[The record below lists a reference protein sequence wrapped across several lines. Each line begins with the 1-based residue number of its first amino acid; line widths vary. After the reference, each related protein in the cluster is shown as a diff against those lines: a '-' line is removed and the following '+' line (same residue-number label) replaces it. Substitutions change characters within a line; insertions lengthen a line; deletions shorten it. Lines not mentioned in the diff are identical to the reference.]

1 MSNGND
7 EFMIDNKPLGKVC
20 VMGRVLSKEAKNV
33 QITYVID
40 DGTGT
45 VEVTQWINEGDDSSL
60 AQEARDSIQP
70 NMYVK
75 VYGQVRTFADKLTV
89 SAFSV
94 RRVEDFNELS
104 HHFLSVI
111 YTHLALTKGPLNAAR
126 GGKDVPNF
134 STNAAAMDV
143 NMQNQSSFNNSD
155 FNAAGGEFTPLQLLV
170 LNAFKAGVDS
180 EEGVNVNHVIQQLA
194 QNNVSAENVRK
205 TVYELQDDGHLY
217 STGKVSPRFF
227 VSRAH
232 S

>member
-1 MSNGND
+1 MNELDVSGGND
-7 EFMIDNKPLGKVC
+7 EFKIDNKPLGKVC
-20 VMGRVLSKEAKNV
+20 VLGRVVSKEAKNV
-33 QITYVID
+33 QISYVID

-60 AQEARDSIQP
+60 AQEARDAIQP

-75 VYGQVRTFADKLTV
+75 VFGQVRTFADKLNV

-126 GGKDVPNF
+126 AVNDVPNF
-134 STNAAAMDV
+134 STNAQGMDV
-143 NMQNQSSFNNSD
+143 TMQNQTGFTNND
-155 FNAAGGEFTPLQLLV
+155 FNAGGGEFTPLQLLV

-180 EEGVNVNHVIQQLA
+180 EEGVNVNHVINQLA
-194 QNNVSAENVRK
+194 KNNVSAENVRK
-205 TVYELQDDGHLY
+205 TVFELQDDGHLY
-217 STGKVSPRFF
+217 STGK
-227 VSRAH
+227 
-232 S
+232 